1 MPDSTP
7 LSPLRLL
14 LVGPTSPAG
23 EQLIE
28 QLSEGPRPPA
38 LVGADVGD
46 AVGGEYEWRGE
57 SETVLDLDSVA
68 QDTFDVVVLAV
79 PVGPR
84 RLPRA
89 GHVLLLPGAGREGRV
104 VLHGLTDPPGAGER
118 VRLPDPVACLVA
130 TLVQVLSAAAQV
142 RGVEVVTFESASA
155 LGRAGM
161 DELRDQTI
169 DLLNFREPRAL
180 VFSRRLAFDTLQR
193 GPGSESDFIQDFNEL
208 LPGLAQS
215 AARMLVP
222 AFVGVVVA
230 VRLAVE
236 AEPDVRALQRL
247 LEADPRFLVEEAVGL
262 SSAVDEDRI
271 VVTPPRLASGV
282 LHLWLAADDTRAG
295 SAVPAAHLLR
305 GR

>member
-180 VFSRRLAFDTLQR
+180 VFSRRLAFDTCSV
-193 GPGSESDFIQDFNEL
+193 GPDRRAISSRISTSCCQVWRNR
-208 LPGLAQS
+208 PLACWC
-215 AARMLVP
+215 P
-222 AFVGVVVA
+222 
-230 VRLAVE
+230 
-236 AEPDVRALQRL
+236 P
-247 LEADPRFLVEEAVGL
+247 L
-262 SSAVDEDRI
+262 SGWWWRC
-271 VVTPPRLASGV
+271 ASRSRPNPTYAPCSGCWKPIHASWSRRRWACRRP
-282 LHLWLAADDTRAG
+282 LMKIASW
-295 SAVPAAHLLR
+295 
-305 GR
+305 